1 MIHWNVLSLTGVCL
15 PLTDASLR
23 ADMMNNSLTEK
34 RQSASTSSFQRIP
47 SESSLLSTV
56 NGEIRSQHMPCIPWQ
71 RSQSALDLEHREAT
85 GGHKVTTVEYSDANK
100 SGGTTGAVSEHSKVY
115 LDLSKAEDELASAAA
130 AAGWSGGKF
139 KISLQTI
146 HQKEEMK
153 TTSAPSVSIQAR
165 VVRRMSSET
174 GVYPVNSE
182 HGEVTTSGSPPPKY
196 EEQHTVCLSP
206 SGCGPV
212 MHTKTYSFI
221 TYNQLKPN
229 MTITL
234 ATAVPMIR
242 EQIQM
247 LRSSKAVEQCIVLRN
262 MLGLIKAAW
271 AVPSTGRDIASRL
284 CDVLREEGGLEI
296 LIENCSSS
304 NYEVQL
310 NTARV
315 LEQSM
320 TVGNREV
327 VARRGLEVIVR
338 LAKSAKDDLEL
349 TKATT
354 GILENLFKHS
364 ENTCARVIRYG
375 GLDTILYS
383 CRTCDKLTLRHCAI
397 ALANLAIFGGTD
409 NQYEMIMQKVPE
421 WLFPLA
427 FSNDDSIRYYA
438 FLAISMLSANKE
450 ISTAVAQSGTLE
462 LVEPFICTHNPLEFA
477 HSDTAHIHGQSAEW
491 LRRLVPLL
499 YSSRKEATSLA
510 AFHFAM
516 EAAIKLEQGK
526 VEVSHSILFYL
537 SFCGTD
543 QMDFSPLH
551 RVKLFLASILF
562 NAIFNYRIVSIIFF
576 IYLSLLL

>member
-1 MIHWNVLSLTGVCL
+1 MFINRPFAWPCHFQVTFLELRFNTVLS
-15 PLTDASLR
+15 
-23 ADMMNNSLTEK
+23 
-34 RQSASTSSFQRIP
+34 FI
-47 SESSLLSTV
+47 
-56 NGEIRSQHMPCIPWQ
+56 
-71 RSQSALDLEHREAT
+71 
-85 GGHKVTTVEYSDANK
+85 
-100 SGGTTGAVSEHSKVY
+100 GAVSEHSKVY
-115 LDLSKAEDELASAAA
+115 LDLSKAEDEAAGGV
-130 AAGWSGGKF
+130 AGWSGGKF

-182 HGEVTTSGSPPPKY
+182 ELMTSASPPPKF
-196 EEQHTVCLSP
+196 EEQFVCLSP
-206 SGCGPV
+206 SSSGPV

-221 TYNQLKPN
+221 TYNQRN

-247 LRSSKAVEQCIVLRN
+247 LRASKAVEQCTVLRN

-271 AVPSTGRDIASRL
+271 AVPSTGRDIASQL
-284 CDVLREEGGLEI
+284 CDVLQQEGGLEI

-364 ENTCARVIRYG
+364 EDTCARVIRYG

-383 CRTCDKLTLRHCAI
+383 CRTRDKLTLRHCAI
-397 ALANLAIFGGTD
+397 ALANLAIFGGTE

-450 ISTAVAQSGTLE
+450 ISRAVAQSGTLE

-499 YSSRKEATSLA
+499 YSTRKEATSLA

-516 EAAIKLEQGK
+516 EAGIKLEQGK
-526 VEVSHSILFYL
+526 VDVSLNINFQSIVV
-537 SFCGTD
+537 GTN
-543 QMDFSPLH
+543 
-551 RVKLFLASILF
+551 F
-562 NAIFNYRIVSIIFF
+562 NVQYYN
-576 IYLSLLL
+576 SL

>member
-1 MIHWNVLSLTGVCL
+1 
-15 PLTDASLR
+15 
-23 ADMMNNSLTEK
+23 MMNNSLTEK
-34 RQSASTSSFQRIP
+34 RQSVSTGSFQRIP
-47 SESSLLSTV
+47 SESSLSSV
-56 NGEIRSQHMPCIPWQ
+56 NGEVYSQHIPCIPWQ
-71 RSQSALDLEHREAT
+71 RSQSALDLENKEIT
-85 GGHKVTTVEYSDANK
+85 GGHTVTTVEYSDANK
-100 SGGTTGAVSEHSKVY
+100 STGAVSEHSKVY

-130 AAGWSGGKF
+130 AAGWTGGKF

-174 GVYPVNSE
+174 GVYPVNSDQC
-182 HGEVTTSGSPPPKY
+182 EVTTSGSPPPKY

-206 SGCGPV
+206 SGSGPV
-212 MHTKTYSFI
+212 VHTKTYSFI

-247 LRSSKAVEQCIVLRN
+247 LRSSKAVEQCTVLRN

-271 AVPSTGRDIASRL
+271 AVPSSGRDIASRL

-320 TVGNREV
+320 TVGNRDV

-383 CRTCDKLTLRHCAI
+383 CRTRDKLTLRHCAI
-397 ALANLAIFGGTD
+397 ALANLAIFGGTE
-409 NQYEMIMQKVPE
+409 NQYEMILQKVPE

-516 EAAIKLEQGK
+516 EAGIKLDQGK
-526 VEVSHSILFYL
+526 VEV
-537 SFCGTD
+537 
-543 QMDFSPLH
+543 FSDIGAVEPL
-551 RVKLFLASILF
+551 RCVASSPNKLASKFATQALDIMGEEVPYKLSPQVPLWTTEDV
-562 NAIFNYRIVSIIFF
+562 IHWLQRVSPCP
-576 IYLSLLL
+576 